1 MDNIRLTLPNI
12 DYLQG
17 LLLLRQ
23 IDKKFVNV
31 SPQSGEVFSRK
42 WASRGAAFG
51 DIDNDGDIDA
61 VVSTCG
67 GPAHVLRNEGGI
79 GMPGSASIYMA
90 SEAIVDGIGAEV
102 KITADNGTDQY
113 GMVTTTAGYLSAQD
127 KRLYFGIPEGKGV
140 RAIHIAW
147 PNGTKQVIA
156 NPPMRRILS
165 ITER

>member
-1 MDNIRLTLPNI
+1 M
-12 DYLQG
+12 
-17 LLLLRQ
+17 LLRQ

-67 GPAHVLRNEGGI
+67 GPAHVLRNEGGNRNAWLGLDLHGI
-79 GMPGSASIYMA
+79 RSNR
-90 SEAIVDGIGAEV
+90 DGIGVEV

-113 GMVTTTAGYLSAQD
+113 GMVTTTASYLSAQD

-165 ITER
+165 ITEK